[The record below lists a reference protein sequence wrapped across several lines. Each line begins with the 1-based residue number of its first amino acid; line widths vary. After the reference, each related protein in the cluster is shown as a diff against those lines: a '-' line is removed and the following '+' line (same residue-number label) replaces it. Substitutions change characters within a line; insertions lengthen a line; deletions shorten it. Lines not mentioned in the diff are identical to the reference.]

1 MVVLGIRNV
10 YNKIFNRATPAGGTE
25 QQVISRSEH
34 GLSRQKLSD
43 NALKVLYRLK
53 KKGFSSY
60 LVGGGVRDVLLDMPT
75 KDFDIATDATPE
87 QINRMFA
94 NSRIIGRRFRLVH
107 IMFKNEIIE
116 VSTFRAGQRS
126 KSNKRLEM
134 LRSDNTFGS
143 LEDDVFRRDFTVNSL
158 YYDIKDF
165 SIVDYVGGWKDLQQR
180 VLRFIGDPVQR
191 VHEDPV
197 RILRA
202 LRFAAKLNMTMDPA
216 TEEAVQQH
224 GGLLSQVS
232 PSRLMHEFEK
242 LFCTG
247 YAAPVFDLLVR
258 YGYCLYLFD
267 HRHVVNQKDS
277 QHPDCLMIKSAL
289 TASDLRIKENKPL
302 NIGFILGVFLWSQH
316 RYHLLK
322 EQGENKRL
330 NHALYD
336 SITTTLKEQ
345 RELLN
350 VSKRMSSM
358 MKSMWLLQY
367 NLERRRPKRIRSLL
381 KQRYYRAA
389 FDLLVL
395 RAEQDQELKECAQW
409 WQEIYQAD
417 DELRD
422 QMIDDLVNVSKK
434 KSRRRQSKNKKNKT

>member
-1 MVVLGIRNV
+1 MGIRDV
-10 YNKIFNRATPAGGTE
+10 YNRIFNRATPEGGVE
-25 QQVISRSEH
+25 QQVISRSVH
-34 GLSRQKLSD
+34 GLSRQKLSE

-87 QINRMFA
+87 EINRMFV

-107 IMFKNEIIE
+107 IMFKDEIIE

-126 KSNKRLEM
+126 RSNKRLEM

-143 LEDDVFRRDFTVNSL
+143 LEDDVFRRDFTVNAL
-158 YYDIKDF
+158 YYDIRDF
-165 SIVDYVGGWKDLQQR
+165 SVVDYVGGWKDLQQR

-202 LRFAAKLNMTMDPA
+202 LRFAAKLNLTMEVQ
-216 TEEAVQQH
+216 TENAIQQH
-224 GGLLSQVS
+224 GDLLSQVS

-247 YAAPVFDLLVR
+247 YAASVFELLLR
-258 YGYCLYLFD
+258 YRYCVYLFD
-267 HRHVVNQKDS
+267 HRHVVNQKDP

-289 TASDLRIKENKPL
+289 TASDRRIKENKPL
-302 NIGFILGVFLWSQH
+302 NIGFILGVFLWPQH
-316 RYHLLK
+316 RRHLLK

-336 SITTTLKEQ
+336 SITTTIKEQ
-345 RELLN
+345 CKLLN

-367 NLERRRPKRIRSLL
+367 NLERRRPKRILSILR
-381 KQRYYRAA
+381 QRYYRAA
-389 FDLLVL
+389 FDLLML
-395 RAEQDQELKECAQW
+395 RAEQDDELKECAQW
-409 WQEIYQAD
+409 WHEIYLAD
-417 DELRD
+417 DETRE
-422 QMIDDLVNVSKK
+422 QMIDKLVNRSKK
-434 KSRRRQSKNKKNKT
+434 RSRRQSKNKKNKT